1 MILATLHRDGRR
13 PVASFSG
20 LVHVMYSFACASLRA
35 EESEHKATIA
45 YISPHQFQHLASRT
59 PAILTFSW
67 RGVKVLS
74 TNLLATAS
82 PTINICAQAEECASA
97 SRYRPG
103 RDLMGPPPD
112 LSKRSSHDRPTF
124 PEANKHGTTNTSM
137 SSDSNGDPLRRTDEQ
152 NVENGASGNTIQEQR
167 PPLPPRPSLLQT
179 GNGPASP
186 HSPSK
191 SALQAKAT
199 TAISPLDIQTL
210 SFPDGSR
217 GTFSAPTSGAVSE
230 SLSELPEGQGTPSR
244 TVNRNGSDWTDDASL
259 MSIAPT
265 SRGNGDLASFLDD
278 ELNTQS
284 PAWRLLNSQT
294 EAANLFET
302 AEFEDTS
309 LIDFDHE
316 FDEIEAVDSQKGNEG

>member
-1 MILATLHRDGRR
+1 MRVVEGRGERAQGYHR
-13 PVASFSG
+13 VYFSTKVPTPRLKNLCNLDVLLERG
-20 LVHVMYSFACASLRA
+20 LSLINQFANNR
-35 EESEHKATIA
+35 
-45 YISPHQFQHLASRT
+45 F
-59 PAILTFSW
+59 
-67 RGVKVLS
+67 
-74 TNLLATAS
+74 TNN
-82 PTINICAQAEECASA
+82 NICAQAEECTSA

-112 LSKRSSHDRPTF
+112 LTRRSSHDRPTF
-124 PEANKHGTTNTSM
+124 PVANNHGTTITSM
-137 SSDSNGDPLRRTDEQ
+137 PSDSSGDPLRRTDQ
-152 NVENGASGNTIQEQR
+152 LNVENGASGNTIEEQR

-199 TAISPLDIQTL
+199 TAISSLDIQTL

-217 GTFSAPTSGAVSE
+217 GTFSAPTSGSVSE

-244 TVNRNGSDWTDDASL
+244 KVNRNGSDLNDDASL

-265 SRGNGDLASFLDD
+265 LRGNGDLASFLDD

-309 LIDFDHE
+309 LIDFDRE